1 MKKVC
6 VFHFPRIDNFH
17 GYSIDSLDPV
27 PYFQKAT
34 SPHGVA
40 KVFGLLYEAKW
51 IDEMYR
57 NRNPSYMRFLRDFVD
72 KFKSADLVVF
82 HNYNPVHPEILFN
95 ELEKPIKVLGFVD
108 EPMSTYVRGVPY
120 LWAFD
125 GAFYITPSF
134 NETTLFP
141 AALERWGCKQTYWL
155 PQVPPRL
162 DWLPQAS
169 LKGKAS
175 EEAAVWPLVVAR
187 TEALQR
193 GEAFFREREND
204 LIYVGQQYGPKVDR
218 LIKLKH
224 RFGSR
229 FRIHGKWPLAG
240 YGGIA
245 RIVKGRRPLW
255 TRVRPIS
262 GRERASLYYR
272 TKIGINMHLS
282 MIPRETGNM
291 RMYETPAHGMML
303 LCDKAG
309 LNAHAQI
316 FEPDKEAVFY
326 DSIEDAIEKIEYYL
340 EHEEE
345 RIRIAQAGFARV
357 HRDYDGELN
366 LKNFLDWASGLRK
379 KKGTQHPAV
388 PSLIPQETGSLQTL

>member
-1 MKKVC
+1 MKRVC
-6 VFHFPRIDNFH
+6 VFHFPRMENFH

-27 PYFQKAT
+27 PYFQNGT
-34 SPHGVA
+34 SPGGAV
-40 KVFGLLYEAKW
+40 KLFRLLYEAKW

-72 KFKSADLVVF
+72 KFKDADLIVF
-82 HNYNPVHPEILFN
+82 HNYNPVHPEILCN

-108 EPMSTYVRGVPY
+108 EPVSTYVRGIPY

-155 PQVPPRL
+155 AQVPPRL

-169 LKGKAS
+169 LRGKAPD
-175 EEAAVWPLVVAR
+175 EADLWPLVAAR
-187 TEALQR
+187 REALR
-193 GEAFFREREND
+193 GGDGFFRERQID
-204 LIYVGQQYGPKVDR
+204 LVYVGQQYGPKVDR
-218 LIKLKH
+218 LVKLKQ

-229 FRIHGKWPLAG
+229 FKIHGKWPLAG

-255 TRVRPIS
+255 TRVRAIS
-262 GRERASLYYR
+262 AQERASLYYR

-282 MIPRETGNM
+282 MRPMETGNM
-291 RMYETPAHGMML
+291 RMYEVPAHGLML

-340 EHEEE
+340 EHDEE
-345 RIRIAQAGFARV
+345 RIRIARAGFARV

-366 LKNFLDWASGLRK
+366 LKNLLDWASGLRK
-379 KKGTQHPAV
+379 KEGLQHPAV
-388 PSLIPQETGSLQTL
+388 PSLISPETGPFLNL

>member
-6 VFHFPRIDNFH
+6 VFHFPRIENFH

-27 PYFQKAT
+27 PYFREGA
-34 SPHGVA
+34 SRLGAA
-40 KVFGLLYEAKW
+40 KVFSLLYEAKW

-57 NRNPSYMRFLRDFVD
+57 DRNPSYMRFVYDFVD
-72 KFKSADLVVF
+72 KFKDADLVVF
-82 HNYNPVHPEILFN
+82 FNGNPVHPDVLYRD
-95 ELEKPIKVLGFVD
+95 LERPIKILGFAD
-108 EPMSTYVRGVPY
+108 EPLSTYVRGIPY

-141 AALERWGCKQTYWL
+141 DALGRWGCSQTYWL
-155 PQVPPRL
+155 ANVPPRL

-169 LKGKAS
+169 VKGKAS
-175 EEAAVWPLVVAR
+175 ERGHLWPL
-187 TEALQR
+187 TEARAVALRR
-193 GEAFFREREND
+193 GDGFFKERD
-204 LIYVGQQYGPKVDR
+204 IDSIYVGCQYGPKVDR
-218 LIKLKH
+218 LIRLKE

-245 RIVKGRRPLW
+245 RVIKGRRPLW

-262 GRERASLYYR
+262 AGERASLYYR

-282 MIPRETGNM
+282 MVPRETGNM
-291 RMYETPAHGMML
+291 RMYEVPAHGMML

-309 LNAHAQI
+309 MNAHAQI

-326 DSIEDAIEKIEYYL
+326 DSIEDAIERIEYYL
-340 EHEEE
+340 EHEAE

-366 LKNFLDWASGLRK
+366 LKNFLDWA
-379 KKGTQHPAV
+379 TC
-388 PSLIPQETGSLQTL
+388 IPQRKMSVESAAQLA